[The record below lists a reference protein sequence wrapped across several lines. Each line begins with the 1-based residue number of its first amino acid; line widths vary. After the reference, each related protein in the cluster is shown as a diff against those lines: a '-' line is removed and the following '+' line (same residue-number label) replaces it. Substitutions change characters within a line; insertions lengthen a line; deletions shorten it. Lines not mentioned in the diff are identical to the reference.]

1 MDDFLSFYLPRTIW
15 RVTKKYITIG
25 VSREDAR
32 IINQMSKEYFFY
44 FEHNAKELFN
54 ILNIESE
61 EFVELEDGGYTLPV
75 IVTLEDLNTVDL
87 IPKVLDI

>member
-1 MDDFLSFYLPRTIW
+1 MTQEKLFY
-15 RVTKKYITIG
+15 Y
-25 VSREDAR
+25 
-32 IINQMSKEYFFY
+32 
-44 FEHNAKELFN
+44 EHNARELYD

-75 IVTLEDLNTVDL
+75 IVTIENLNTVDL

>member
-15 RVTKKYITIG
+15 SVTKKYLPIG
-25 VSREDAR
+25 VSKDDAR
-32 IINQMSKEYFFY
+32 KINLKNKEYFFY
-44 FEHNAKELFN
+44 YEHNARELYD

-75 IVTLEDLNTVDL
+75 IVTIENLNTVDL